1 MSKKIFNIKDNKG
14 NTIPMELKDKLVCG
28 FAGGRRV
35 IMGESVEGTFAIELK
50 NPEDSTRYP
59 YQGVRLTE
67 GSLMAFYATMSVY
80 FQNKGINV
88 QELLAKYLPD
98 DSGSVP
104 CFFERYDN
112 NEKED

>member
-1 MSKKIFNIKDNKG
+1 MSKKTFNIKDNKG

-28 FAGGRRV
+28 FADGRTV
-35 IMGESVEGTFAIELK
+35 IMGESVEDTFVIELK

-59 YQGVRLTE
+59 CQGVHLTE
-67 GSLMAFYATMSVY
+67 GSLLAFYATMSVY

-88 QELLAKYLPD
+88 QELLAKYLPE